1 MKLTFIGATHEVT
14 GSCHLLQA
22 CNKNIFVDFGM
33 QQGHS
38 KLERVESPVKPGDVD
53 YVFLTHA
60 HIDHS
65 GMLPWLYANGFKG
78 RILTTDA
85 TKDLCKIMLL
95 DSAHIQEMEAEW
107 KSRKNIRAGKEPVEP
122 IYTINDA
129 QGTIELIDG
138 YAYDD
143 IIEVSKGIR
152 IRFTDIGH
160 LLGSASIEVWL
171 DDGVTSKKIVFSGD
185 VGNINQPL
193 IKDPNDINAADYL
206 VIESTYGTRK
216 HEKVPNYPAALS
228 KIIQD
233 TFDQGGNV
241 VIPSFAVG
249 RTQEILYFIR
259 EIKEKGLVKNH
270 DNFPVYVDSPLAIE
284 ATQIFDKNKYSCF
297 DEDAMNLINQGIN
310 PIKFENLHLTIS
322 SEESKQI
329 NFNPVPKIIISASGM
344 CEAGRIRHHLKHNL
358 WQKNSTILFVG
369 YQAVGTLGR
378 ILLDKE
384 VTSVKLFGES
394 VEINANII
402 ALQGVS
408 GHADQN
414 GLTAMVRQMSPKPDY
429 IFVVHGDEDAAT
441 GFADMLHDKYAYTAA
456 APYSGSV
463 FDLAANRW
471 EYIAEPK
478 YVKEK
483 EARTVSNIYY
493 DKLNLAADKLLAI
506 IKAGDGMPN
515 KDMAKLTRHILAL
528 CEQFQ

>member
-14 GSCHLLQA
+14 GSCHFLQA
-22 CNKNIFVDFGM
+22 CGKNIFIDFGM

-38 KLERVESPVKPGDVD
+38 KLERAESPVKPSDLD

-65 GMLPWLYANGFKG
+65 GMLPWLYANGFQG
-78 RILTTDA
+78 RILATEA

-107 KSRKNIRAGKEPVEP
+107 KSRKNIRAGREPVEP

-129 QGTIELIDG
+129 QGVISLIDG
-138 YAYDD
+138 YGYDD
-143 IIEVSKGIR
+143 IVDVAQGIR

-160 LLGSASIEVWL
+160 LLGSSSIEIWL
-171 DDGVTSKKIVFSGD
+171 DEGSVSKKIVFSGD

-206 VIESTYGTRK
+206 IIESTYGTRK
-216 HEKVPNYPAALS
+216 HEKVLNYPSALAQ
-228 KIIQD
+228 IIQD
-233 TFDQGGNV
+233 TFDKGGNV

-249 RTQEILYFIR
+249 RTQEMLYFIR

-297 DEDAMNLINQGIN
+297 DEEAMDLINRGIN
-310 PIKFENLHLTIS
+310 PIKFEGLHLTVT

-329 NFNPVPKIIISASGM
+329 NFNPMPKVIISASGM

-358 WQKNSTILFVG
+358 WQKNATILFVG

-378 ILLDKE
+378 VLADGE
-384 VTSVKLFGES
+384 VSSVKLFGET
-394 VEINANII
+394 VEINARILTL
-402 ALQGVS
+402 AGVS
-408 GHADQN
+408 GHADKN
-414 GLTAMVRQMSPKPDY
+414 GLEAMVRQMSPRPDH
-429 IFVVHGDEDAAT
+429 IFVVHGDEEASS
-441 GFADMLHDKYAYTAA
+441 GFASMLHDRYDYTTSV
-456 APYSGSV
+456 PYSGSV
-463 FDLAANRW
+463 FDLAANKW

-478 YVKEK
+478 YLPEK
-483 EARTVSNIYY
+483 EARMVSNMYY
-493 DKLNLAADKLLAI
+493 DKLNEAAQKLMAVI
-506 IKAGDGMPN
+506 RAGDGMPN
-515 KDMAKLTRHILAL
+515 KDMAKLTRNILAL